1 MAPCVCLQEAGQE
14 VPCFLIWCLW
24 DLGSQV
30 PSTRPFSCWL
40 WSPATPQPGLGPTP
54 GRPLFCNSCLPPTE
68 PTVKLCSPAVQ
79 PSAHR
84 APSLLSQ
91 IPCVSR
97 ESQGLWCE
105 PFIQR
110 GVGAVW
116 EAPGS
121 LCVWK
126 ILHCSSPT
134 SSLRSFPKKIKG
146 LFLFQFHCLT
156 KTLQNALE

>member
-1 MAPCVCLQEAGQE
+1 MFLSLLHGIMCLSPGGRQE

-24 DLGSQV
+24 DLWSQV
-30 PSTRPFSCWL
+30 PSTRPFSCSL

-68 PTVKLCSPAVQ
+68 PTVKLCSPTVQ

-84 APSLLSQ
+84 ASSLLSQ

-105 PFIQR
+105 QFIQR
-110 GVGAVW
+110 GWGQFGRPQALSVFGKFSTV
-116 EAPGS
+116 P
-121 LCVWK
+121 LPPPVCV
-126 ILHCSSPT
+126 
-134 SSLRSFPKKIKG
+134 
-146 LFLFQFHCLT
+146 LFLR
-156 KTLQNALE
+156 K